1 MSKLA
6 DLEKYDL
13 HCHLDGSLSTV
24 TIRKL
29 AEEIGKDLP
38 DETELVKLLQVQP
51 NCTSLK
57 EYLTKFEL
65 PLSCLVT
72 KESFRIAVRELLKDA
87 ARENV
92 VYMEIRFAPLLSV
105 HEKLSAREIIEGAL
119 EGLKDGATLYG
130 VECRLIL
137 CGMRHMDVSQN
148 IELVKLAREY
158 LGSGVCA
165 VDLAGD
171 EASFPVKTQTE
182 MFRIAKAVGMPFTI
196 HAGECGSAESI
207 WDAIDLGAV
216 RIGHGIAAR
225 KDPELMRYCAE
236 HGICFEM
243 CPISNL
249 QTHAVHSMEEYPLL
263 QFLEAGIP
271 VTVNT
276 DNRTVSDTTI
286 TKELE
291 LVQEYYK
298 LTYGDLEQLMKNAK
312 AVVFDGNF
320 KGKRA

>member
-1 MSKLA
+1 MNKLA
-6 DLEKYDL
+6 DLKKYDL

-29 AEEIGKDLP
+29 AEEIGEELP
-38 DETELVKLLQVQP
+38 EEPRLAELLQVEP

-72 KESFRIAVRELLKDA
+72 KASFRIAVRELLKDA
-87 ARENV
+87 AKENV
-92 VYMEIRFAPLLSV
+92 VYMEIRFAPFLSV
-105 HEKLSAREIIEGAL
+105 HEKLSAREIVEGAL
-119 EGLKDGATLYG
+119 EGAKDGTTLYG
-130 VECRLIL
+130 VKCQLIL

-171 EASFPVKTQTE
+171 EASFPVRTQTE

-225 KDPELMRYCAE
+225 KDPGLMQYCAE

-298 LTYGDLEQLMKNAK
+298 LTYGDLEQLMNNAK
-312 AVVFDGNF
+312 AAVFDSDF
-320 KGKRA
+320 KGKRV

>member
-1 MSKLA
+1 MNKLA
-6 DLEKYDL
+6 DLKKYDL

-29 AEEIGKDLP
+29 AEEIGEELP
-38 DETELVKLLQVQP
+38 EEPRLAELLQVEP

-72 KESFRIAVRELLKDA
+72 KDSFRIAVRELLKDA
-87 ARENV
+87 AKENV
-92 VYMEIRFAPLLSV
+92 VYMEIRFAPFLSV
-105 HEKLSAREIIEGAL
+105 HEKLSAREIVEGAL
-119 EGLKDGATLYG
+119 EGAKDGTTLYG
-130 VECRLIL
+130 VKCQLIL

-171 EASFPVKTQTE
+171 EASFPVRTQTE

-225 KDPELMRYCAE
+225 KDPGLMQYCAE

-312 AVVFDGNF
+312 AAVFDSDF
-320 KGKRA
+320 KGKRV